1 MKSNPLIGFVKGA
14 IFILIIFILI
24 INLTFPIFYNDYV
37 EEFSR
42 SFDVDKYLI
51 YSIIKAESNFNIKA
65 TSEKNAKGL
74 MQILDETGEEVFN
87 ILKTSESERNL
98 YDPKVNI
105 MVGTYYLKSLID
117 RYKND
122 EIKAIAAY
130 NSGMVHADR
139 WSESDTYNFKDNI
152 DFKETKNYVDRVERN
167 HRIYRLLYENLNLGW
182 TSLPDSFSV
191 VGVKLR
197 ETIRTIRRSVG

>member
-1 MKSNPLIGFVKGA
+1 MKNNPLIGFVKGA
-14 IFILIIFILI
+14 ILILIIFIFI

-65 TSEKNAKGL
+65 TSEKDAKGL
-74 MQILDETGEEVFN
+74 MQILDLTGEEVFN
-87 ILKTSESERNL
+87 ILNISESERNL
-98 YDPKVNI
+98 YNPKVNI

-117 RYKND
+117 RYEKD

-139 WSESDTYNFKDNI
+139 WSETDAYNFKDNI
-152 DFKETKNYVDRVERN
+152 DFNETRNYLDRVERN
-167 HRIYRLLYENLNLGW
+167 HRIYKLLYETLNLRW
-182 TSLPDSFSV
+182 TSLPDWFSI

-197 ETIRTIRRSVG
+197 ETIRTIKRSVG

>member
-1 MKSNPLIGFVKGA
+1 MKGNPLICFVKGA
-14 IFILIIFILI
+14 ILTLIIFILI
-24 INLTFPIFYNDYV
+24 INLTFPVFYNDYV

-51 YSIIKAESNFNIKA
+51 YSIIKAESNFNVKA

-87 ILKTSESERNL
+87 TLKISEGQRDL
-98 YDPKVNI
+98 YNPKINI
-105 MVGTYYLKSLID
+105 MVGTHYIKSLIN
-117 RYKND
+117 RYEND

-130 NSGMVHADR
+130 NSGMAHADR
-139 WSESDTYNFKDNI
+139 WSEIDTYNFKDNI
-152 DFKETKNYVDRVERN
+152 DFKETKNYVDRVESN
-167 HRIYRLLYENLNLGW
+167 HRIYKFLYEKLNLGW
-182 TSLPDSFSV
+182 TSLPDSFSIV
-191 VGVKLR
+191 SVKLR